1 MGVNDSYINAFNS
14 CKNMLINSEEREI
27 YMLSEIENIEKFKD
41 VLINLTKEIEM
52 REIKLIEIKNIFSK
66 RK

>member
-1 MGVNDSYINAFNS
+1 MR
-14 CKNMLINSEEREI
+14 KREI